1 MIKSHETINVLGFH
15 TSILSREDILK
26 AVTRWVTDRKNSNHL
41 MALNP
46 IKVCRARKEELL
58 AQHIVNADLL
68 YPDAYGIAWAMTQ
81 FSGTKY
87 PTIPGCDLMCDI
99 MKLASKNKNSVFL
112 LGGSQAIVEK
122 AKVLFQREY
131 PGAAIVGIRNGYF
144 KNDDDMQSTLSDIM
158 TIKPDIVFVAM
169 GALIQEN
176 WIEMIRTKARQQSLV
191 IPVCM
196 GVGGSFDAITG
207 NVPRPPAWMLRLHL
221 EWLFRLFQQPF
232 RAPRMLALPQ
242 FALLV
247 LAKKIFKIDT
257 DYHFPATRHGDDPAM
272 RSELSTQQAEV

>member
-1 MIKSHETINVLGFH
+1 MIESNKTINVLGFH
-15 TSILSREDILK
+15 TSTLSREEILTLV
-26 AVTRWVTDRKNSNHL
+26 ANWITNREDSHHL

-46 IKVCRARKEELL
+46 IKVCRARKEKAL
-58 AQHIVNADLL
+58 AIHIANADLL

-87 PTIPGCDLMCDI
+87 PTIPGCDLMYDI
-99 MKLASKNKNSVFL
+99 MKLASENKYRVFL
-112 LGGSQAIVEK
+112 LGSSQAIVEK
-122 AKVLFQREY
+122 TKDIFQRDY
-131 PGAAIVGIRNGYF
+131 AGAAIVGIRNGYF
-144 KNDDDMQSTLSDIM
+144 KNDDDIQSVLSQI
-158 TIKPDIVFVAM
+158 INIQPDIILVAM

-176 WIEMIRTKARQQSLV
+176 WIEMIRTKTRQASIV
-191 IPVCM
+191 IPMCM

-247 LAKKIFKIDT
+247 LIKKIFKIDT
-257 DYHFPATRHGDDPAM
+257 DYHFPATWHGDDLGM
-272 RSELSTQQAEV
+272 RSEPSTQQAEV